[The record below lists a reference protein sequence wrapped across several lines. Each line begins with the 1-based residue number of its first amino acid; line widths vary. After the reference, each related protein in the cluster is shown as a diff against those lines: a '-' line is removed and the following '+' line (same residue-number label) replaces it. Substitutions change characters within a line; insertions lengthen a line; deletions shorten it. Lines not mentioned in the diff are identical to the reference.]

1 MDKVRKSKDEE
12 IKKLV
17 AELLPLLALEE
28 KNKLIGFLKAQI
40 FSHTKI
46 SWNAQ

>member
-1 MDKVRKSKDEE
+1 MTKEMQ

-17 AELLPLLALEE
+17 DDLLQLLSLED

-40 FSHTKI
+40 LTHSETF
-46 SWNAQ
+46 